1 MGKPHPL
8 SPQSAGLVRADT
20 AQLYRFFLRYT
31 QRSFGELGVG
41 DRAVV
46 TYVAEVLTNFAQTDR
61 LYRLDTPRVR
71 QLDSVAE
78 TLADQPVLQTDAGA
92 GQDTSQDTSTGLWR
106 ERAVRKHLGDY
117 TLFMSGLF
125 RAYVEKL
132 DALDSYM
139 RHGRQA
145 YQQVSDLDVRL
156 YQTGFLLFEE
166 LAKNFEYYSGALDY
180 MRKAHFAAGPG
191 ENPFG
196 QFLRRVEGW
205 VKTHLSQN

>member
-20 AQLYRFFLRYT
+20 AQLYRFFLGYT

-92 GQDTSQDTSTGLWR
+92 GQDTSTGLWR

-145 YQQVSDLDVRL
+145 YQQVSELDVRL

-180 MRKAHFAAGPG
+180 MRKAHFAADPG

-196 QFLRRVEGW
+196 QFLRRIEGW

>member
-41 DRAVV
+41 DRTVV

-61 LYRLDTPRVR
+61 LYRLDTPTVR

-78 TLADQPVLQTDAGA
+78 TLADQPVLQTDAGV
-92 GQDTSQDTSTGLWR
+92 GQDTSTGLWR
-106 ERAVRKHLGDY
+106 ERTVHKHLGDY

-132 DALDSYM
+132 DALDSYIQQ
-139 RHGRQA
+139 GRQA
-145 YQQVSDLDVRL
+145 YQQVSKLDVRL

-166 LAKNFEYYSGALDY
+166 LAKNFEYYSGGLDY

>member
-1 MGKPHPL
+1 MGKPPPL

-61 LYRLDTPRVR
+61 LYRLDTPTVR
-71 QLDSVAE
+71 QLDRVAE
-78 TLADQPVLQTDAGA
+78 TLADQPTLQTDAGV
-92 GQDTSQDTSTGLWR
+92 GQDTSTGLWR
-106 ERAVRKHLGDY
+106 ERTVRKHLGDY

-132 DALDSYM
+132 DALDSYIQ
-139 RHGRQA
+139 HGRQA
-145 YQQVSDLDVRL
+145 YQQVSKLDVRL

-166 LAKNFEYYSGALDY
+166 LANNFEYYSGGLDY
-180 MRKAHFAAGPG
+180 MRKAHFAAGPS

-196 QFLRRVEGW
+196 QFLRRIEGW

>member
-8 SPQSAGLVRADT
+8 SPPVCRPGSGRYRPAVPLFPALYP
-20 AQLYRFFLRYT
+20 AQLWGAGR
-31 QRSFGELGVG
+31 G

-61 LYRLDTPRVR
+61 LYRLDTPTVR

-78 TLADQPVLQTDAGA
+78 TLADQPVLQTDAGV
-92 GQDTSQDTSTGLWR
+92 GQDTSTGLWR
-106 ERAVRKHLGDY
+106 ERTVHKHLGDY

-132 DALDSYM
+132 DALDSYIQQ
-139 RHGRQA
+139 GRQA
-145 YQQVSDLDVRL
+145 YQQVSKLDVRL

-196 QFLRRVEGW
+196 QFSASR
-205 VKTHLSQN
+205 